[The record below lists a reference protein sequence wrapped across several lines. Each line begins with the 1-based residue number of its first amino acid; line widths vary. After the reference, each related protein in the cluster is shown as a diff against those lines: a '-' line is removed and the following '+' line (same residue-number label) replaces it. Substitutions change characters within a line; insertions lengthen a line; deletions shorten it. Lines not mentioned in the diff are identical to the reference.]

1 MLAGPEAQRQL
12 ARARELHRAAG
23 GFAARA
29 ELDARVAGGGRPGGG
44 AGGGRH
50 RAVTSA
56 RGGTELRDW
65 QTCARCYRIWDRGSI
80 DKTAVRGRAAPVPF
94 APATRE
100 AVFTLA
106 LFVIPLGPWAEEQV
120 VPDGM
125 GTDSEPPAGPHLLS
139 LADVGVLGFDCALKP
154 APLHSS
160 GTSPTDLN
168 TPVTTSDLP
177 AFFPSLLE
185 PPPISG
191 GCRLNQVSCSY
202 HVFAFAAP
210 RGTLHWNTGS

>member
-1 MLAGPEAQRQL
+1 MRELASAEEQRQST
-12 ARARELHRAAG
+12 RAKERHRAAG
-23 GFAARA
+23 GSTARA
-29 ELDARVAGGGRPGGG
+29 KLDARVAEAGGGRPGGG

-94 APATRE
+94 APATRK

-139 LADVGVLGFDCALKP
+139 LADVGVLGFDCTLKP

-160 GTSPTDLN
+160 GHSPTDLN

-185 PPPISG
+185 PPLISG
-191 GCRLNQVSCSY
+191 GCHLYQV
-202 HVFAFAAP
+202 
-210 RGTLHWNTGS
+210 